1 MFALLPARHFLWIP
15 LALSVVGLA
24 AAWAT
29 PTQQGSAGVRGLFNA
44 VIYTVDSQR
53 PLATAM
59 AWTEQG
65 ELLAVGSDA
74 EVMQR
79 FPDLA
84 ARDLGGQ
91 TVLPGLIDAHGH
103 IHGLADTLSQ
113 VDLRDTGSLAEVRQR
128 LLEFEKKL
136 EPGEWLLGGGWD
148 QNNWPGAEFPNR
160 GDLDDLFGER
170 PVWLRRIDG
179 HAGWANS
186 AALAQIDRDLTGDWQ
201 PQGGLIHRDI
211 GGSPTGIL
219 IDSAQVWVDDRVPEP
234 SDSLRRD
241 ALELALQR
249 LSAAG
254 LTGVHDAGL
263 DWAGY
268 QRYERLI
275 RDGKFPLRVN
285 AMADGVGETMAL
297 LCREGAQKHDSG
309 LLGMRTVK
317 LYADGAL
324 GSRGAALLEDYSDD
338 PGNRGLLF
346 EDSTRLREQVGRVLA
361 CGLQAAVHA
370 IGDHA
375 NREVLD
381 ALEHLGSEHSENPGR
396 HRIEHA
402 QVLHPDDLQRFSS
415 LGVIA
420 SIQPTHATSDMD
432 WAERRLGPDRVPFAY
447 AWHSLSDSGASL
459 ALGSDFPVERYEPLL
474 GFYAAV
480 TRQDL
485 KGMPPTG
492 WLPSERLRREQALH
506 GFTLGAAYAAFSEQ
520 ELGSLEEGKRA
531 DFIVLD
537 RDIMQIPA
545 AEILQARVMETWLNG
560 SRVHSRE

>member
-1 MFALLPARHFLWIP
+1 M
-15 LALSVVGLA
+15 
-24 AAWAT
+24 
-29 PTQQGSAGVRGLFNA
+29 LFR
-44 VIYTVDSQR
+44 S
-53 PLATAM
+53 
-59 AWTEQG
+59 
-65 ELLAVGSDA
+65 
-74 EVMQR
+74 
-79 FPDLA
+79 
-84 ARDLGGQ
+84 
-91 TVLPGLIDAHGH
+91 
-103 IHGLADTLSQ
+103 
-113 VDLRDTGSLAEVRQR
+113 
-128 LLEFEKKL
+128 
-136 EPGEWLLGGGWD
+136 
-148 QNNWPGAEFPNR
+148 
-160 GDLDDLFGER
+160 
-170 PVWLRRIDG
+170 
-179 HAGWANS
+179 
-186 AALAQIDRDLTGDWQ
+186 
-201 PQGGLIHRDI
+201 
-211 GGSPTGIL
+211 
-219 IDSAQVWVDDRVPEP
+219 
-234 SDSLRRD
+234 
-241 ALELALQR
+241 
-249 LSAAG
+249 
-254 LTGVHDAGL
+254 
-263 DWAGY
+263 
-268 QRYERLI
+268 
-275 RDGKFPLRVN
+275 
-285 AMADGVGETMAL
+285 
-297 LCREGAQKHDSG
+297 
-309 LLGMRTVK
+309 
-317 LYADGAL
+317 
-324 GSRGAALLEDYSDD
+324 
-338 PGNRGLLF
+338 
-346 EDSTRLREQVGRVLA
+346 LA

-420 SIQPTHATSDMD
+420 SVQPTHATSDMD